1 MHLKQLFK
9 KDISRPI
16 NGVVKADQVGN
27 ETVFVE
33 LDEYVITAE
42 LKGHIEQFF
51 KYYMP
56 SVDDPKKASETGK
69 SGIWVSGFFGS
80 GKSHFI
86 KIMSYL
92 LKNVE
97 TSNDGVTKRA
107 IDFFEDKLA
116 EDQMLLGDMRRAIQ
130 KENNVILFN
139 IDSRADTDDKEDA
152 ILKVFL
158 KVFNEKMGYSGDHA
172 HIADLERDLDAR
184 GKLQEFH
191 QAFEEL
197 SGSSWL
203 EERDSYDFYRDD
215 LAEAFAKVTGQS
227 EEAGRQAIERLENNF
242 SLDIQNFCKWVK
254 QYLDGSP
261 ERRISFFVDEIGQYI
276 GQNAQMML
284 KLQTITE
291 NLGTICEGR
300 AWVVVTSQEDMDTVL
315 GQMQQG
321 SRKNDFSRIQ
331 QRFDRISLSSSNVN
345 EVIEKRLLAK
355 TEPAQTALTALYN
368 EKGDIIRSQL
378 SFEKTNKAEFSNF
391 TGTNNFVSSYPF
403 VPYQYNLI
411 QKVFSGISQA
421 GAAGTHLAKGER
433 SLIEA
438 FQTATNQFV
447 SDEIGRLIPL
457 YSFYPSIKK
466 FLDTAV
472 VRDINHAAEKS
483 SISDFSVQ
491 VLQTLFMIR
500 YVDEMKSTIDNIV
513 TLCISEV
520 DQDKRQLRIDITESL
535 DALENNLLIA
545 RQGDEYIFLTNEEKE
560 IEKEIQ
566 NTEIETSDETVE
578 LSKILFE
585 EILRSS
591 KTYRYPE
598 NKQDFP
604 VSRYCNGQP
613 FEKGSIDNDLHLK
626 IVSPID
632 ASYDDMTDAVCGN
645 ESKDAILIKLQDKA
659 RLFGEL
665 RTYIRTAKYTKR
677 NAGRDA
683 DMELL
688 IRAKAA
694 ENSARRKQ
702 IVSELEDAIKQSDFY
717 LLGQSYKTKG
727 ATATAIIDNAYRQV
741 IEDTFSKLKY
751 VTPYSGDIRQQIQQT
766 LIVDDL
772 SQLNIDLSDVEANPR
787 ALFELEQHISISDE
801 YGRPLTAGD
810 LVKKFSRRP
819 FGWNDYEI
827 ILMIARLAVANK
839 ITLQANQQDVPLRS
853 AFEHLDKNSKR
864 ANLRIRRIQQQS
876 EANLKKAAKLYKSVF
891 HKNAPTTEKD
901 LHEQALQLLK
911 SMLAKLKD
919 FKAKST
925 TGKFPGK
932 NEIEDG
938 IVSISSLVEQ
948 QGSYKFIDEFLRQGS
963 DLEEFE
969 EDYEELE
976 VFYEK
981 QFSTWQSLANAL
993 SIEFAK
999 NRHLLKT
1006 SEVANSALEKL
1017 EAIYNDDRPYGKIR
1031 QVQGLIET
1039 VRAVNDEMLLARRN
1053 EVASKLEAAI
1063 DDVQQHVSE
1072 AKAPDTISND
1082 ALRPLQLSLKR
1093 LEHLTSI
1100 AEINEELRNSESLVE
1115 QAEEIINAF
1124 IDQQIKAAERQAA
1137 LEAERRKQEA
1147 ESSAGNDTK
1156 GSNGTLELEPNSSSG
1171 YGTSSATMD
1180 ATKEPLKVAEPV
1192 VTKPKAKKV
1201 VTVKAGAVFQELG
1214 DTTYLETEEELENYL
1229 AALKTQLSDLIAS
1242 NHRVRIK

>member
-1 MHLKQLFK
+1 MNLKQLFN

-97 TSNDGVTKRA
+97 TTHNGVTKRA

-191 QAFEEL
+191 QVFADI
-197 SGSSWL
+197 SGSTWL

-227 EEAGRQAIERLENNF
+227 EEAGLQAIERLESNF

-276 GQNAQMML
+276 GQNTQMML

-300 AWVVVTSQEDMDTVL
+300 AWVVVTSQEDIDAVL
-315 GQMQQG
+315 GQMQEG

-345 EVIEKRLLAK
+345 EVIEKRLLDK
-355 TEPAQTALTALYN
+355 TEPAQTALASLYN

-378 SFEKTNKAEFSNF
+378 SFEQTNKAEFSNF
-391 TGTNNFVSSYPF
+391 SGVDNFVSSYPF
-403 VPYQYNLI
+403 APYQYNLI

-447 SDEIGRLIPL
+447 TDDIGRLIPL

-472 VRDINHAAEKS
+472 VRDINQAAEKS
-483 SISDFSVQ
+483 SISAFSIQ

-520 DQDKRQLRIDITESL
+520 DQDKRQLRIDITDSL

-545 RQGDEYIFLTNEEKE
+545 REGDEYKFLTNEEKE

-566 NTEIETSDETVE
+566 NTDIETSDETAE
-578 LSKILFE
+578 LSKILFD
-585 EILRSS
+585 EILRTS

-604 VSRYCNGQP
+604 VTRLCNGQP
-613 FEKGSIDNDLHLK
+613 FEKGSTDNDLLLK

-645 ESKDAILIKLQDKA
+645 ESSESILIKLQDKT
-659 RLFGEL
+659 RLFAEL

-683 DMELL
+683 DMEVL

-694 ENSARRKQ
+694 ENSARRKL
-702 IVSELEDAIKQSDFY
+702 IVTELEDVIKHSDFY
-717 LLGQSYKTKG
+717 LLGQNYNPKG
-727 ATATAIIDNAYRQV
+727 ASVAVIIDNAYRQV
-741 IEDTFSKLKY
+741 IEDTFNKLKY
-751 VTPYSGDIRQQIQQT
+751 VKPYAGDIRQQIQQT
-766 LIVDDL
+766 LVVDDL
-772 SQLNIDLSDVEANPR
+772 SQLNIDLSDVEANPL
-787 ALFELEQHISISDE
+787 AIQELEKHIAVSDE
-801 YGRPLTAGD
+801 FGRPITAGD
-810 LVKKFSRRP
+810 MVKKFSRRP
-819 FGWNDYEI
+819 FGWNDSEI

-853 AFEHLDKNSKR
+853 AFDHLDKNAKR

-891 HKNAPTTEKD
+891 HKNAPATEKD

-911 SMLAKLKD
+911 GMLSKLKD

-925 TGKFPGK
+925 TGQFPGK
-932 NEIEDG
+932 TEIEDG
-938 IVSISSLVEQ
+938 ITQVSSLVEQ

-963 DLEEFE
+963 TLEEFE
-969 EDYEELE
+969 EDFEELE
-976 VFYEK
+976 TFYET
-981 QFSTWQSLANAL
+981 QFTTWQSLANAL
-993 SIEFAK
+993 NVSFDK
-999 NRHLLKT
+999 NRHMLNASDK
-1006 SEVANSALEKL
+1006 ARDALEKL
-1017 EAIYNDDRPYGKIR
+1017 EAIYNDTRPYNKIR

-1039 VRAVNDEMLLARRN
+1039 VNAVNDEMLSSRRKD
-1053 EVASKLEAAI
+1053 VAGKLEAAI
-1063 DDVQQHVSE
+1063 ADVQQHVAD
-1072 AKAPDTISND
+1072 AKATDVISND
-1082 ALRPLQLSLKR
+1082 ALRPLQQSLKR
-1093 LEHLTSI
+1093 LDSLSSI
-1100 AEINEELRNSESLVE
+1100 AEINEELRNSDSLVE
-1115 QAEEIINAF
+1115 RAEDIINAF
-1124 IDQQIKAAERQAA
+1124 IDQQIKAAQRQAD
-1137 LEAERRKQEA
+1137 LEEERRRKEAEQKANQA
-1147 ESSAGNDTK
+1147 TTD
-1156 GSNGTLELEPNSSSG
+1156 GSTAPANGTLDLGEDEPTGSQTTTTEN
-1171 YGTSSATMD
+1171 
-1180 ATKEPLKVAEPV
+1180 
-1192 VTKPKAKKV
+1192 KPKPTTEKEAPKKV
-1201 VTVKAGAVFQELG
+1201 VTIKAGEIFQELA
-1214 DTTYLETEEELENYL
+1214 DTTYLETEDELDSYL
-1229 AALKTQLSDLIAS
+1229 SELKTQLSKLIAT
-1242 NHRVRIK
+1242 NHKVRIK

>member
-1 MHLKQLFK
+1 MQLQQLFN
-9 KDISRPI
+9 KDITRPI
-16 NGVVKADQVGN
+16 NGVVKADQVEN
-27 ETVFVE
+27 DTVFIE

-56 SVDDPKKASETGK
+56 SVDDPKKASMTGK

-97 TSNDGVTKRA
+97 TTHESVNKRA
-107 IDFFEDKLA
+107 IDFFEQKLE

-191 QAFEEL
+191 RVFEEL

-215 LAEAFAKVTGQS
+215 LAAAFAQVTGQS
-227 EEAGRQAIERLENNF
+227 EDAGRQAIERLENNF

-254 QYLDGSP
+254 QYLDGSS

-276 GQNAQMML
+276 GQNTQMML

-300 AWVVVTSQEDMDTVL
+300 AWVVVTSQEDIDAVL
-315 GQMQQG
+315 GKMQEG

-345 EVIEKRLLAK
+345 EVIEKRLLDKTDPAK
-355 TEPAQTALTALYN
+355 TALAALYN

-378 SFEKTNKAEFSNF
+378 SFEHTNKAEFSNF
-391 TGTNNFVSSYPF
+391 TGADNFVSSYPF
-403 VPYQYNLI
+403 APYQYNLI

-447 SDEIGRLIPL
+447 DDNIGRLIPL

-472 VRDINHAAEKS
+472 VRDINQASEKS
-483 SISDFSVQ
+483 SITEFSVQ

-500 YVDEMKSTIDNIV
+500 YVEEMKSTIDNIV

-520 DQDKRQLRIDITESL
+520 DQDKRQLRIDITNSL
-535 DALENNLLIA
+535 DALENNNLIA

-566 NTEIETSDETVE
+566 NTEIESSDETAE

-585 EILRSS
+585 EIL
-591 KTYRYPE
+591 KTNNNYRYSE

-604 VSRYCNGQP
+604 VSRFCNGQP
-613 FEKGSIDNDLHLK
+613 FDRTTDNDLLLK
-626 IVSPID
+626 VISPID
-632 ASYDDMTDAVCGN
+632 SSYDEMNDAVCGN
-645 ESKDAILIKLQDKA
+645 ESSDSILIKLQDQS

-683 DMELL
+683 DMEVL

-702 IVSELEDAIKQSDFY
+702 LVTELEELIKQSDFY
-717 LLGQSYKTKG
+717 VLGQNYNTKG
-727 ATATAIIDNAYRQV
+727 ATPSAIVDNAYCHV
-741 IEDTFSKLKY
+741 IENTFSKLKY
-751 VTPYSGDIRQQIQQT
+751 VQPYTGDIRQQIQQT
-766 LIVDDL
+766 LIADDL
-772 SQLNIDLSDVEANPR
+772 SQMNIDLSDVEANPR
-787 ALFELEQHISISDE
+787 ALAEMEQHIAISDE
-801 YGRPLTAGD
+801 YGRPITAGD
-810 LVKKFSRRP
+810 MVKKFSRRP
-819 FGWNDYEI
+819 FGWNDNEI

-839 ITLQANQQDVPLRS
+839 LTLQANQQDIALRS
-853 AFEHLDKNSKR
+853 AFEHLDKTAKR

-876 EANLKKAAKLYKSVF
+876 EANLKKAANLYKRVF
-891 HKNAPTTEKD
+891 EKNAPSTEKE
-901 LHEQALQLLK
+901 LFEQASQLLK
-911 SMLAKLKD
+911 GMLAKLKD

-925 TGKFPGK
+925 TGTFPGT

-938 IVSISSLVEQ
+938 IMLLSSLLEQ
-948 QGSYKFIDEFLRQGS
+948 QGSFKFIDELLRKGNELE
-963 DLEEFE
+963 DFKEEFE
-969 EDYEELE
+969 DLE
-976 VFYEK
+976 TFYET
-981 QFSTWQSLANAL
+981 QFSTWQNLASAL
-993 SIEFAK
+993 TIEFAK
-999 NRHLLKT
+999 NRHLLET
-1006 SEVANSALEKL
+1006 SENAKTALDKL
-1017 EAIYNDDRPYGKIR
+1017 EAIYKDKRPYGKIR

-1039 VRAVNDEMLLARRN
+1039 VQAVNNEFLASSRTN
-1053 EVASKLEAAI
+1053 ATNKLQAAI
-1063 DDVQQHVSE
+1063 EDVQQHISE
-1072 AKAPDTISND
+1072 SKAPDNISNN
-1082 ALRPLQLSLKR
+1082 ALRPLQQSLQR
-1093 LEHLTSI
+1093 LDKLTSI
-1100 AEINEELRNSESLVE
+1100 AEMNEEVRNSNELVE
-1115 QAEEIINAF
+1115 QAEQIINAY
-1124 IDQQIKAAERQAA
+1124 IDQQTKEAERQAA
-1137 LEAERRKQEA
+1137 LAIERAKQVTSTPDAPEP
-1147 ESSAGNDTK
+1147 
-1156 GSNGTLELEPNSSSG
+1156 SNN
-1171 YGTSSATMD
+1171 YGA
-1180 ATKEPLKVAEPV
+1180 ATKETLTVAEPIV
-1192 VTKPKAKKV
+1192 KPKAKKV
-1201 VTVKAGAVFQELG
+1201 VTIDTGSIFRDLG
-1214 DTTYLETEEELENYL
+1214 DNSYLETEQELDAYL
-1229 AALKTQLSDLIAS
+1229 AALKTQLSGLIAS
-1242 NHRVRIK
+1242 NHKVRIK

>member
-1 MHLKQLFK
+1 MNLKQLFN

-97 TSNDGVTKRA
+97 TTHNGVTKRA

-191 QAFEEL
+191 QVFADI
-197 SGSSWL
+197 SGSTWL

-227 EEAGRQAIERLENNF
+227 EEAGLQAIERLESNF

-276 GQNAQMML
+276 GQNTQMML

-300 AWVVVTSQEDMDTVL
+300 AWVVVTSQEDIDAVL
-315 GQMQQG
+315 GQMQEG

-345 EVIEKRLLAK
+345 EVIEKRLLDK
-355 TEPAQTALTALYN
+355 TEHAQTALASLYN

-378 SFEKTNKAEFSNF
+378 SFEQTNKAEFSNF
-391 TGTNNFVSSYPF
+391 SGVDNFVSSYPF
-403 VPYQYNLI
+403 APYQYNLI

-447 SDEIGRLIPL
+447 TDDIGRLIPL

-472 VRDINHAAEKS
+472 VRDINQAAEKS
-483 SISDFSVQ
+483 SISAFSIQ

-520 DQDKRQLRIDITESL
+520 DQDKRQLRIDITDSL

-545 RQGDEYIFLTNEEKE
+545 REGEEYKFLTNEEKE

-566 NTEIETSDETVE
+566 NTEIETSDETAE
-578 LSKILFE
+578 LSKILFD
-585 EILRSS
+585 EILRTS

-604 VSRYCNGQP
+604 VTRFCNGQP
-613 FEKGSIDNDLHLK
+613 FEKGSTDNDLFLK

-645 ESKDAILIKLQDKA
+645 ESSESILIKLQDKI
-659 RLFGEL
+659 RLFAEL

-683 DMELL
+683 DMEVL

-694 ENSARRKQ
+694 ENSARRKL
-702 IVSELEDAIKQSDFY
+702 IVTELEDVIKHSDFY
-717 LLGQSYKTKG
+717 LLGQNYNPKG
-727 ATATAIIDNAYRQV
+727 ASVSVIIDNAYRQV
-741 IEDTFSKLKY
+741 IEDTFNKLKY
-751 VTPYSGDIRQQIQQT
+751 VKPYAGDIRQQIQQT
-766 LIVDDL
+766 LVVDDL
-772 SQLNIDLSDVEANPR
+772 SQLNIDLSDVEANPL
-787 ALFELEQHISISDE
+787 AIQELEKHIAVSDE
-801 YGRPLTAGD
+801 FGRPITAGD
-810 LVKKFSRRP
+810 MVKKFSRRP
-819 FGWNDYEI
+819 FGWNDNEI
-827 ILMIARLAVANK
+827 ILMIARLGVANK

-853 AFEHLDKNSKR
+853 AFDHLDKNAKR

-891 HKNAPTTEKD
+891 HKNAPATEKD

-911 SMLAKLKD
+911 GMLSKLKD

-925 TGKFPGK
+925 TGQFPGK
-932 NEIEDG
+932 TEIEDG
-938 IVSISSLVEQ
+938 ITQVSSLVEQ

-963 DLEEFE
+963 TLEEFE
-969 EDYEELE
+969 EDFEELE
-976 VFYEK
+976 TFYET
-981 QFSTWQSLANAL
+981 QFTTWQNLSNAL
-993 SIEFAK
+993 TVSFDK
-999 NRHLLKT
+999 NRHLLNASDK
-1006 SEVANSALEKL
+1006 ARDALEKL
-1017 EAIYNDDRPYGKIR
+1017 EAIYNDTRPYNKIR

-1039 VRAVNDEMLLARRN
+1039 VNAVNDEMLSIRRK
-1053 EVASKLEAAI
+1053 EVAGKLEAAI
-1063 DDVQQHVSE
+1063 SDVQQHVTD
-1072 AKAPDTISND
+1072 AQATDVISND
-1082 ALRPLQLSLKR
+1082 ALRPLQQSLKR
-1093 LEHLTSI
+1093 LDGLSSI
-1100 AEINEELRNSESLVE
+1100 ADINEELRNSDSLVE
-1115 QAEEIINAF
+1115 RAEEIINAF
-1124 IDQQIKAAERQAA
+1124 IDQQIKAAQRQAE
-1137 LEAERRKQEA
+1137 LEEERRRQEA
-1147 ESSAGNDTK
+1147 ELKANQASTG
-1156 GSNGTLELEPNSSSG
+1156 GSTASTNGTLDLGENEPTGSQS
-1171 YGTSSATMD
+1171 TS
-1180 ATKEPLKVAEPV
+1180 TKD
-1192 VTKPKAKKV
+1192 KPKPVTQKEAPKKIV
-1201 VTVKAGAVFQELG
+1201 AIKPAEIFQELG
-1214 DTTYLETEEELENYL
+1214 DTAYLETEEELNNYL
-1229 AALKTQLSDLIAS
+1229 AELKTQLSKLIAS

>member
-1 MHLKQLFK
+1 
-9 KDISRPI
+9 
-16 NGVVKADQVGN
+16 
-27 ETVFVE
+27 
-33 LDEYVITAE
+33 
-42 LKGHIEQFF
+42 
-51 KYYMP
+51 
-56 SVDDPKKASETGK
+56 
-69 SGIWVSGFFGS
+69 
-80 GKSHFI
+80 

-97 TSNDGVTKRA
+97 TTHEGVNKRA
-107 IDFFEDKLA
+107 IDFFEQKLE

-191 QAFEEL
+191 RVFEEL

-203 EERDSYDFYRDD
+203 EERDSYGFYRDD
-215 LAEAFAKVTGQS
+215 LAAAFAQVTGQS
-227 EEAGRQAIERLENNF
+227 EDAGRQAIERLENNF
-242 SLDIQNFCKWVK
+242 NLDIQNFCKWVK
-254 QYLDGSP
+254 QYLDGSS

-276 GQNAQMML
+276 GQNTQMML

-300 AWVVVTSQEDMDTVL
+300 AWVVVTSQEDIDAVL
-315 GQMQQG
+315 GKMQEG

-345 EVIEKRLLAK
+345 EVIEKRLLDK
-355 TEPAQTALTALYN
+355 TEPAKTALSALYN

-378 SFEKTNKAEFSNF
+378 SFEHTNKAEFSNF
-391 TGTNNFVSSYPF
+391 TGTDNFVSSYPF
-403 VPYQYNLI
+403 APYQYNLI

-447 SDEIGRLIPL
+447 DDNIGRLIPL

-472 VRDINHAAEKS
+472 VRDINQASEKS
-483 SISDFSVQ
+483 SITEFSVQ

-520 DQDKRQLRIDITESL
+520 DQDKRQLRIDITNSL
-535 DALENNLLIA
+535 DALENNNLIA

-566 NTEIETSDETVE
+566 NTEIESSDETAE

-585 EILRSS
+585 EIL
-591 KTYRYPE
+591 KTNNNYRYPE

-604 VSRYCNGQP
+604 VSRFCNSQP
-613 FEKGSIDNDLHLK
+613 FDRTTDNDLLLK
-626 IVSPID
+626 VISPID
-632 ASYDDMTDAVCGN
+632 SSYDEMNDAVCGN
-645 ESKDAILIKLQDKA
+645 ESSDSILIKLQDQS

-683 DMELL
+683 DMEVL

-702 IVSELEDAIKQSDFY
+702 IVTELEELIKQSDFY
-717 LLGQSYKTKG
+717 VLGQNYNTKG
-727 ATATAIIDNAYRQV
+727 ATPSAIVDNAYCHV
-741 IEDTFSKLKY
+741 IENTFSKLKY
-751 VTPYSGDIRQQIQQT
+751 VQPYTGDIRQQIQQT

-772 SQLNIDLSDVEANPR
+772 SQMNIDLSDVEANPR
-787 ALFELEQHISISDE
+787 ALTEMEQHIAISDE
-801 YGRPLTAGD
+801 YGRPITAGD
-810 LVKKFSRRP
+810 MVKKFSRRP
-819 FGWNDYEI
+819 FGWNDNEI

-839 ITLQANQQDVPLRS
+839 LTLQANQQDIALRS
-853 AFEHLDKNSKR
+853 AFEHLDKTAKR

-876 EANLKKAAKLYKSVF
+876 EANLKKAANLYKTVF
-891 HKNAPTTEKD
+891 HKNAPSTEKE
-901 LHEQALQLLK
+901 LFEQASQLLK
-911 SMLAKLKD
+911 GMLAKLKD

-925 TGKFPGK
+925 TGTFPGT

-938 IVSISSLVEQ
+938 IMLLSSLLEQ
-948 QGSYKFIDEFLRQGS
+948 QGSFKFIDELLRKGNELE
-963 DLEEFE
+963 DFEEEFE
-969 EDYEELE
+969 DLE
-976 VFYEK
+976 TFYET
-981 QFSTWQSLANAL
+981 QFSTWQNLTSAL
-993 SIEFAK
+993 TIEFAK
-999 NRHLLKT
+999 NRHLLET
-1006 SEVANSALEKL
+1006 SENAKTALDKL
-1017 EAIYNDDRPYGKIR
+1017 EVIYKDKRPYGKIR

-1039 VRAVNDEMLLARRN
+1039 VQAVNNEFLASSRISTAN
-1053 EVASKLEAAI
+1053 KLQAAI
-1063 DDVQQHVSE
+1063 EDVQQHISE
-1072 AKAPDTISND
+1072 SKAPDNISNN
-1082 ALRPLQLSLKR
+1082 ALRPLQQSLQR
-1093 LEHLTSI
+1093 LDKLTSI
-1100 AEINEELRNSESLVE
+1100 AEMNEEVRNSNELVE
-1115 QAEEIINAF
+1115 QAEQIINAY
-1124 IDQQIKAAERQAA
+1124 IDQQTKEAERQAA
-1137 LEAERRKQEA
+1137 LAIERAKQVASTPDAPEP
-1147 ESSAGNDTK
+1147 
-1156 GSNGTLELEPNSSSG
+1156 SNN
-1171 YGTSSATMD
+1171 YGA
-1180 ATKEPLKVAEPV
+1180 ATKETLTVAEAIV
-1192 VTKPKAKKV
+1192 KPKAKKV
-1201 VTVKAGAVFQELG
+1201 VTIDTGSIFRDLG
-1214 DTTYLETEEELENYL
+1214 DNSYLETEQELDAYL
-1229 AALKTQLSDLIAS
+1229 AALKTQLSGLIAS
-1242 NHRVRIK
+1242 NHKVRIK

>member
-1 MHLKQLFK
+1 MQLQQLFN
-9 KDISRPI
+9 KDITRPI
-16 NGVVKADQVGN
+16 NGVVKADQVEN
-27 ETVFVE
+27 DTVFIE

-56 SVDDPKKASETGK
+56 SVDDPKKASMTGK

-97 TSNDGVTKRA
+97 TTHEGVNKRA
-107 IDFFEDKLA
+107 IDFFEQKLE

-172 HIADLERDLDAR
+172 HIADLERNLDAR
-184 GKLQEFH
+184 GKLQEFN
-191 QAFEEL
+191 QVFEEF

-203 EERDSYDFYRDD
+203 EERDSYEFYRGD
-215 LAEAFAKVTGQS
+215 LAAAFAQVTGQS
-227 EEAGRQAIERLENNF
+227 EDAGRQAIEHLEKNF
-242 SLDIQNFCKWVK
+242 SLDMQNFCKWVK
-254 QYLDGSP
+254 QYLDGSS

-276 GQNAQMML
+276 GQNTQMML

-300 AWVVVTSQEDMDTVL
+300 AWVVVTSQEDIDAVL
-315 GQMQQG
+315 GKMQEG

-345 EVIEKRLLAK
+345 EVIEKRLLDK
-355 TEPAQTALTALYN
+355 TEPAKTALAALYN

-378 SFEKTNKAEFSNF
+378 SFEHTNKAEFSNF
-391 TGTNNFVSSYPF
+391 TGADNFVSSYPF
-403 VPYQYNLI
+403 APYQYNLI

-447 SDEIGRLIPL
+447 DDNIGRLIPL

-472 VRDINHAAEKS
+472 VRDINQASEKS
-483 SISDFSVQ
+483 SITEFSVQ

-500 YVDEMKSTIDNIV
+500 YVEEMKSTIDNIV

-520 DQDKRQLRIDITESL
+520 DQDKRQLRIDITNSL
-535 DALENNLLIA
+535 DALENNNLIA

-560 IEKEIQ
+560 IQKEIQ
-566 NTEIETSDETVE
+566 NTEIESSDETAE

-585 EILRSS
+585 EIL
-591 KTYRYPE
+591 KTNNNYRYSE

-604 VSRYCNGQP
+604 VSRFCNGQP
-613 FEKGSIDNDLHLK
+613 FDRTTDNDLLLK
-626 IVSPID
+626 VISPID
-632 ASYDDMTDAVCGN
+632 SSYDEMNAAVCGN
-645 ESKDAILIKLQDKA
+645 ESAGAILIKLQDQT

-683 DMELL
+683 DMEVL

-702 IVSELEDAIKQSDFY
+702 LVTELEELIKQSDFY
-717 LLGQSYKTKG
+717 VLGQNYNTKG
-727 ATATAIIDNAYRQV
+727 ATPSAIVDNAYCHV
-741 IEDTFSKLKY
+741 IENTFSKLKY
-751 VTPYSGDIRQQIQQT
+751 VQPYTGDIRQQIQQT

-772 SQLNIDLSDVEANPR
+772 SKMNIDLSDVEANPR
-787 ALFELEQHISISDE
+787 ALAEMEQHIAISDE
-801 YGRPLTAGD
+801 YGRPITAGD
-810 LVKKFSRRP
+810 MVKKFSRRP
-819 FGWNDYEI
+819 FGWNDNEI
-827 ILMIARLAVANK
+827 ILMIARLAIANK
-839 ITLQANQQDVPLRS
+839 LTLQANQQDIALRS
-853 AFEHLDKNSKR
+853 AFEHLDKTAKR

-876 EANLKKAAKLYKSVF
+876 EANLKKAANLYKTVF
-891 HKNAPTTEKD
+891 HKNAPPTEKE
-901 LHEQALQLLK
+901 LFEQASQLLK
-911 SMLAKLKD
+911 GMLAKLKD

-925 TGKFPGK
+925 TGIFPGT

-938 IVSISSLVEQ
+938 IMLLSSLLEQ
-948 QGSYKFIDEFLRQGS
+948 QGSFKFIDELLRKGNELE
-963 DLEEFE
+963 DFEEEFE
-969 EDYEELE
+969 DLE
-976 VFYEK
+976 TFYET
-981 QFSTWQSLANAL
+981 QFSTWQNLASAL
-993 SIEFAK
+993 TVEFAK
-999 NRHLLKT
+999 NRHLLET
-1006 SEVANSALEKL
+1006 SESAKTALDKL
-1017 EAIYNDDRPYGKIR
+1017 EAIYKDKRPYGKIR

-1039 VRAVNDEMLLARRN
+1039 VQAVNNEFLASSRTSAAN
-1053 EVASKLEAAI
+1053 KLQAAI
-1063 DDVQQHVSE
+1063 EDVQQHISE
-1072 AKAPDTISND
+1072 SKAPDNISNN
-1082 ALRPLQLSLKR
+1082 ALRPLQQSLQR
-1093 LEHLTSI
+1093 LDKLTSI
-1100 AEINEELRNSESLVE
+1100 AEMNEEVRNSNELVE
-1115 QAEEIINAF
+1115 QAEQIINAY
-1124 IDQQIKAAERQAA
+1124 IDQQTKEAERQAA
-1137 LEAERRKQEA
+1137 LAIERAKQVASTPDAPEP
-1147 ESSAGNDTK
+1147 
-1156 GSNGTLELEPNSSSG
+1156 SNN
-1171 YGTSSATMD
+1171 YGA
-1180 ATKEPLKVAEPV
+1180 ATKETLTVAEPIV
-1192 VTKPKAKKV
+1192 KPKAKKV
-1201 VTVKAGAVFQELG
+1201 ITIDTGSIFRDLG
-1214 DTTYLETEEELENYL
+1214 DNSYLETEQELDAYL
-1229 AALKTQLSDLIAS
+1229 TALKTQLSGLIAS
-1242 NHRVRIK
+1242 NHKVRIK

>member
-1 MHLKQLFK
+1 MTMKLQQLFN

-27 ETVFVE
+27 DTVFIE
-33 LDEYVITAE
+33 LDEYVITGE

-51 KYYMP
+51 KYFMP
-56 SVDDPKKASETGK
+56 SVDDPQKASETGK

-92 LKNVE
+92 LKNVK
-97 TSNDGVTKRA
+97 TTHNGNTRHA
-107 IDFFEDKLA
+107 IDFFEEKL
-116 EDQMLLGDMRRAIQ
+116 EEEHMLLGDMRRAIQ

-158 KVFNEKMGYSGDHA
+158 KVFNEYMGYSSDHPHLA
-172 HIADLERDLDAR
+172 NLERTFDQQ
-184 GKLQEFH
+184 GKLASFQQKFKDV
-191 QAFEEL
+191 
-197 SGSSWL
+197 SGKDWKEIRHNYYHYL
-203 EERDSYDFYRDD
+203 DQII
-215 LAEAFAKVTGQS
+215 EAFSHVTGQS
-227 EEAGRQAIERLENNF
+227 QESSEIAIEQLDENF
-242 SLDIQNFCKWVK
+242 SLDIQNFCLWVK
-254 QYLDGSP
+254 QFLDGSP

-276 GQNAQMML
+276 GQNTQMML

-291 NLGTICEGR
+291 KLGTICEGK
-300 AWVVVTSQEDMDTVL
+300 AWVVVTSQEDMDAAL
-315 GQMQQG
+315 GKMQEG

-345 EVIEKRLLAK
+345 EVIEKRLLDK
-355 TEPAQTALTALYN
+355 TEPAQTALVDLYN

-378 SFEKTNKAEFSNF
+378 SFEQTNKAEFSNF
-391 TGTNNFVSSYPF
+391 TDADNFASSYPF
-403 VPYQYNLI
+403 APYQYNLI

-438 FQTATNQFV
+438 FQTATNQYTD
-447 SDEIGRLIPL
+447 DEIGRLIPL

-483 SISDFSVQ
+483 SISEFSVQ
-491 VLQTLFMIR
+491 VLETLFMIR
-500 YVDEMKSTIDNIV
+500 YVEEMKSTIDNIV

-520 DQDKRQLRIDITESL
+520 DQDKRQLRIAITESL

-566 NTEIETSDETVE
+566 NTEIETSDETNE

-604 VSRYCNGQP
+604 VARYCNGQP
-613 FEKGSIDNDLHLK
+613 FEKGSVDNDLQLK

-632 ASYDDMTDAVCGN
+632 ASYDDMSDAVCGN
-645 ESKDAILIKLQDKA
+645 ESSDCILIKLRDKS
-659 RLFGEL
+659 RLFDEL

-694 ENSARRKQ
+694 ENSTRRKQ
-702 IVSELEDAIKQSDFY
+702 IVTELEDVIKESDFY
-717 LLGQSYKTKG
+717 LLGHNYNTKG
-727 ATATAIIDNAYRQV
+727 ATPTAIVDNAYRQV
-741 IEDTFSKLKY
+741 IEDTFNKLKF
-751 VTPYSGDIRQQIQQT
+751 VIPYNGDLRQQIQHT
-766 LIVDDL
+766 LTVDDL
-772 SQLNIDLSDVEANPR
+772 SQLNIDLTDVEANPR
-787 ALFELEQHISISDE
+787 AIAELEQHISISDE
-801 YGRPLTAGD
+801 YGRPLSAGD
-810 LVKKFSRRP
+810 IVKKFSRRP

-839 ITLQANQQDVPLRS
+839 ITLQANQQDVPLRN
-853 AFEHLDKNSKR
+853 AFEHLDKNLKR

-891 HKNAPTTEKD
+891 RKNAPATEKD
-901 LHEQALQLLK
+901 LHEHAIQMIK
-911 SMLAKLKD
+911 SMLSKLESY
-919 FKAKST
+919 KAKCA
-925 TGKFPGK
+925 TGKFPGT

-938 IVSISSLVEQ
+938 ITRLSSLIEQ

-963 DLEEFE
+963 DLTRFE
-969 EDYEELE
+969 EDFEELE

-981 QFSTWQSLANAL
+981 QFATWQSLAKAL
-993 SIEFAK
+993 NIDFAK
-999 NRHLLKT
+999 NRQLLKT
-1006 SEVANSALEKL
+1006 SDIANAALEKL
-1017 EAIYNDDRPYGKIR
+1017 EAIYNDERPYGKIR
-1031 QVQGLIET
+1031 QVQQLIET
-1039 VRAVNDEMLLARRN
+1039 VSSVNEDMLVSRR
-1053 EVASKLEAAI
+1053 EYVANKLEAAI
-1063 DDVQQHVSE
+1063 ADIQQHVADAHAS
-1072 AKAPDTISND
+1072 DNISNQ
-1082 ALRPLQLSLKR
+1082 ALQPLQNARKR
-1093 LEHLTSI
+1093 LANLTSI
-1100 AEINEELRNSESLVE
+1100 AEINEELRNSEHLVE
-1115 QAEEIINAF
+1115 QAESIINTF
-1124 IDQQIKAAERQAA
+1124 IDQQAKAAERQAA
-1137 LEAERRKQEA
+1137 KDA
-1147 ESSAGNDTK
+1147 ESQKQTEKTSQPTGDNTQGNDAS
-1156 GSNGTLELEPNSSSG
+1156 GLQSNTAA
-1171 YGTSSATMD
+1171 YGT
-1180 ATKEPLKVAEPV
+1180 TKAEQPKHVAEPAIK
-1192 VTKPKAKKV
+1192 KPKAKKI
-1201 VTVKAGAVFQELG
+1201 VTINTATVYQDLG
-1214 DTTYLETEEELENYL
+1214 NTTYLETEEELDNYL
-1229 AALKTQLSDLIAS
+1229 TALKTQLSDLINS
-1242 NHRVRIK
+1242 NHKVRIK

>member
-1 MHLKQLFK
+1 MQLQQLFN

-56 SVDDPKKASETGK
+56 SVDDPKRASATGK

-97 TSNDGVTKRA
+97 TTHECVTKRA

-158 KVFNEKMGYSGDHA
+158 KVFNEYMGYSADHPHLA
-172 HIADLERDLDAR
+172 NLERTFDQQGQLEGFHSKFKEVSGKQWTEVRHNYYHHLD
-184 GKLQEFH
+184 QVI
-191 QAFEEL
+191 
-197 SGSSWL
+197 
-203 EERDSYDFYRDD
+203 
-215 LAEAFAKVTGQS
+215 EAFSYVTGQS
-227 EEAGRQAIERLENNF
+227 EESSEMAIEQLDEHF

-276 GQNAQMML
+276 GQNTQMML

-291 NLGTICEGR
+291 SLGTICEGR
-300 AWVVVTSQEDMDTVL
+300 AWVVVTSQEDIDAVL
-315 GQMQQG
+315 GKMQEG

-345 EVIEKRLLAK
+345 EVIEKRLLDK
-355 TEPAQTALTALYN
+355 TEPAQTALAALYN

-378 SFEKTNKAEFSNF
+378 SFENTNKAEFSNF
-391 TGTNNFVSSYPF
+391 TGSDNFVSSYPF
-403 VPYQYNLI
+403 APYQYNLI

-447 SDEIGRLIPL
+447 SDDIGRLIPL

-472 VRDINHAAEKS
+472 VRDINQAAEKS
-483 SISDFSVQ
+483 TISAFSVQ

-500 YVDEMKSTIDNIV
+500 YVEEMKSTIDNIV

-520 DQDKRQLRIDITESL
+520 DQDKRQLRIIITESL
-535 DALENNLLIA
+535 DALENNNLIA

-560 IEKEIQ
+560 VEIEIQ
-566 NTEIETSDETVE
+566 KTEIETSDETAE
-578 LSKILFE
+578 LSKILFD

-604 VSRYCNGQP
+604 VSRFCNGQP
-613 FEKGSIDNDLHLK
+613 FEKGSTDNDLRLK
-626 IVSPID
+626 IISPID
-632 ASYDDMTDAVCGN
+632 ASYDEMSDAVCGN
-645 ESKDAILIKLQDKA
+645 ESSDSILIKLQDQS

-683 DMELL
+683 DMEII

-702 IVSELEDAIKQSDFY
+702 IVAELEEVIKQSDFY
-717 LLGQSYKTKG
+717 LLGHNYNTKG
-727 ATATAIIDNAYRQV
+727 ATSSTIIDNAYCQV
-741 IEDTFSKLKY
+741 IEDTFNKLKF
-751 VTPYSGDIRQQIQQT
+751 VKPYNGDIRQQIQQT

-772 SQLNIDLSDVEANPR
+772 SQMNIDLSDVEANPR
-787 ALFELEQHISISDE
+787 AIFELEQHISISDE

-810 LVKKFSRRP
+810 IVKKFSRSP
-819 FGWNDYEI
+819 FGWHDNEI

-839 ITLQANQQDVPLRS
+839 ITLQANQQDVPLRN
-853 AFEHLDKNSKR
+853 AFEHLDKSAKR

-891 HKNAPTTEKD
+891 QKNAPATEKE

-911 SMLAKLKD
+911 GMLSKLKD

-938 IVSISSLVEQ
+938 ILCLSALVEQ
-948 QGSYKFIDEFLRQGS
+948 QGSYKFINEFLRQGS
-963 DLEEFE
+963 DLEQFE
-969 EDYEELE
+969 EDFEELE

-993 SIEFAK
+993 TIEFAK

-1006 SEVANSALEKL
+1006 SELANTALEKL
-1017 EAIYNDDRPYGKIR
+1017 EAIYNDARPYGKIR

-1039 VRAVNDEMLLARRN
+1039 ITSVNDEMLVTCRKK
-1053 EVASKLEAAI
+1053 VASKLEAAI
-1063 DDVQQHVSE
+1063 ADVQQHITES
-1072 AKAPDTISND
+1072 KATATISND
-1082 ALRPLQLSLKR
+1082 ALRPLQLSRKR
-1093 LEHLTSI
+1093 LDNLTSI

-1115 QAEEIINAF
+1115 QAEEIINAY
-1124 IDQQIKAAERQAA
+1124 IDQQTKAAERQAA
-1137 LEAERRKQEA
+1137 LEEERRKQA
-1147 ESSAGNDTK
+1147 EQAPQPAVSANNSAN
-1156 GSNGTLELEPNSSSG
+1156 GSLDLEPA
-1171 YGTSSATMD
+1171 TSTDYAATST
-1180 ATKEPLKVAEPV
+1180 AEPLKVAEPV
-1192 VTKPKAKKV
+1192 IAKPKAKKV
-1201 VTVKAGAVFQELG
+1201 VTIKAAAVFQELG
-1214 DTTYLETEEELENYL
+1214 DTTYLETEAELDNYL
-1229 AALKTQLSDLIAS
+1229 AALKSQLSDLIAS
-1242 NHRVRIK
+1242 NHKVRLK

>member
-1 MHLKQLFK
+1 MKLQQLFH

-33 LDEYVITAE
+33 LDEYVITKE
-42 LKGHIEQFF
+42 LKEHIEQFF

-56 SVDDPKKASETGK
+56 SVDNPKKASATGK

-92 LKNVE
+92 LKNAE
-97 TSNDGVTKRA
+97 TSHDGETKKA
-107 IDFFEDKLA
+107 IEFFEEKL
-116 EDQMLLGDMRRAIQ
+116 EDEHFLLGDMRRAIAKQ
-130 KENNVILFN
+130 NNVILFN

-158 KVFNEKMGYSGDHA
+158 KVFNEYLGYSGDHPQLA
-172 HIADLERDLDAR
+172 NLERTFDQQ
-184 GKLQEFH
+184 GKLEDFH
-191 QAFEEL
+191 HKFEEVSGKNWKEVRHNYYHHLDQVIQAF
-197 SGSSWL
+197 
-203 EERDSYDFYRDD
+203 SY
-215 LAEAFAKVTGQS
+215 VTGQS
-227 EEAGRQAIERLENNF
+227 EESSEIAIEQLEETF

-261 ERRISFFVDEIGQYI
+261 ERRISFFVDEIGQFI
-276 GQNAQMML
+276 GQNTQMML

-300 AWVVVTSQEDMDTVL
+300 AWVVVTSQEDIDAVL
-315 GQMQQG
+315 GKMQEG
-321 SRKNDFSRIQ
+321 SKKFDFSRIQ

-345 EVIEKRLLAK
+345 EVIEKRLLDK
-355 TEPAQTALTALYN
+355 TESAQESLTALYN
-368 EKGDIIRSQL
+368 DKGDIIRSQL
-378 SFEKTNKAEFSNF
+378 SFENTSKAEFSNF
-391 TGTNNFVSSYPF
+391 TDANNFASSYPF
-403 VPYQYNLI
+403 APYQYNLV

-447 SDEIGRLIPL
+447 NDETGRLIPL

-472 VRDINHAAEKS
+472 VRDINQAAEKNA
-483 SISDFSVQ
+483 ITGFSVR
-491 VLQTLFMIR
+491 VLETLFMIR

-566 NTEIETSDETVE
+566 NTEIETSDETAE
-578 LSKILFE
+578 LSKIVFD

-604 VSRYCNGQP
+604 ASRFCNGQP
-613 FEKGSIDNDLHLK
+613 FEKGSMDNDLCLK
-626 IVSPID
+626 IISPID
-632 ASYDDMTDAVCGN
+632 ASYDDMSDAQCGN
-645 ESKDAILIKLQDKA
+645 ESSDSILIKLQDKP
-659 RLFGEL
+659 RLFDEL

-694 ENSARRKQ
+694 ENSTRRKQ
-702 IVSELEDAIKQSDFY
+702 IVTELEEAIKESDFY
-717 LLGQSYKTKG
+717 LLGHNYKAKG
-727 ATATAIIDNAYRQV
+727 ATPSAIIDNAYRQV
-741 IEDTFSKLKY
+741 IEDTFNKLKFVQSY
-751 VTPYSGDIRQQIQQT
+751 NGDIRQQIQHT
-766 LIVDDL
+766 LAVDDL
-772 SQLNIDLSDVEANPR
+772 SQLNIDLTDVEASPR
-787 ALFELEQHISISDE
+787 AISELERHISICDE

-819 FGWNDYEI
+819 FGWNDNEI
-827 ILMIARLAVANK
+827 ILMIARLAAANK
-839 ITLQANQQDVPLRS
+839 ITLQANQQDVPLRN
-853 AFEHLDKNSKR
+853 AFEHLDKIAKR
-864 ANLRIRRIQQQS
+864 ANLRIRRIMQQS
-876 EANLKKAAKLYKSVF
+876 EANLKKAVRLYKDVF
-891 HKNAPTTEKD
+891 HKNAPASEKE
-901 LHEQALQLLK
+901 LHEQALRHIK
-911 SMLAKLKD
+911 GMLAKLQS

-932 NEIEDG
+932 TEIEDG
-938 IVSISSLVEQ
+938 IQRLSALTEQ

-963 DLEEFE
+963 ELADFE

-976 VFYEK
+976 VFYDK
-981 QFSTWQSLANAL
+981 QFATWQSLAHAL
-993 SIEFAK
+993 NVEFAK
-999 NRHLLKT
+999 NLHLLKT
-1006 SEVANSALEKL
+1006 SDEANTALEKL
-1017 EAIYNDDRPYGKIR
+1017 QTIYDAERPYDKIR

-1039 VRAVNDEMLLARRN
+1039 VQSVNSELLASQRKF
-1053 EVASKLEAAI
+1053 VASKLETAMA
-1063 DDVQQHVSE
+1063 DVQQHITE
-1072 AKAPDTISND
+1072 AKAPDNISNQ
-1082 ALRPLQLSLKR
+1082 ALRPLQLSLKH
-1093 LEHLTSI
+1093 LEQLTSI
-1100 AEINEELRNSESLVE
+1100 AEINQELSNSSHLVE
-1115 QAEEIINAF
+1115 QADEIINAF
-1124 IDQQIKAAERQAA
+1124 IEQQHKQAI
-1137 LEAERRKQEA
+1137 EAEKRKQTEKT
-1147 ESSAGNDTK
+1147 SDTSA
-1156 GSNGTLELEPNSSSG
+1156 SNTSTG
-1171 YGTSSATMD
+1171 YSATTTTG
-1180 ATKEPLKVAEPV
+1180 AEPEKVAEPV
-1192 VTKPKAKKV
+1192 IITKAKKV
-1201 VTVKAGAVFQELG
+1201 VTVNTSEIYQELNK
-1214 DTTYLETEEELENYL
+1214 TTYLETQKELDDYL
-1229 AALKTQLSDLIAS
+1229 DALKQELSGLIAT
-1242 NHRVRIK
+1242 NHKVRIK

>member
-1 MHLKQLFK
+1 MQLQQLFK
-9 KDISRPI
+9 KDVSRPI

-56 SVDDPKKASETGK
+56 SVDDPIKASQTGK

-92 LKNVE
+92 LKNIE
-97 TSNDGVTKRA
+97 TTHDGITKRA
-107 IDFFEDKLA
+107 IDFFEDKLD
-116 EDQMLLGDMRRAIQ
+116 DQMLLGDMRRAIE

-184 GKLQEFH
+184 GKLQDFH

-215 LAEAFAKVTGQS
+215 LAEAFAKVTNQS
-227 EEAGRQAIERLENNF
+227 AEASRQAIERLENNF

-276 GQNAQMML
+276 GQNTQMML

-300 AWVVVTSQEDMDTVL
+300 AWVVVTSQEDMDAVL
-315 GQMQQG
+315 GKMQEG
-321 SRKNDFSRIQ
+321 SRKHDFSRIQ

-345 EVIEKRLLAK
+345 EVIEKRLLDK
-355 TEPAQTALTALYN
+355 TESAQTALTDLYN

-378 SFEKTNKAEFSNF
+378 SFEQTNKAEFSNF
-391 TGTNNFVSSYPF
+391 TGTKNFVSSYPF
-403 VPYQYNLI
+403 APYQYNLI

-438 FQTATNQFV
+438 FQTATNQFID
-447 SDEIGRLIPL
+447 DEIGRLIPL

-472 VRDINHAAEKS
+472 VRDINQAAEKN
-483 SISDFSVQ
+483 SITEFSVQ

-566 NTEIETSDETVE
+566 NTEIETSDETTE
-578 LSKILFE
+578 LSKILFD
-585 EILRSS
+585 EILRTS

-626 IVSPID
+626 VISPID
-632 ASYDDMTDAVCGN
+632 ASYDDMNDAVCSI

-659 RLFGEL
+659 RLFDEL

-702 IVSELEDAIKQSDFY
+702 IVSELEDVIKNSDFY
-717 LLGQSYKTKG
+717 LLGQSYNAKG
-727 ATATAIIDNAYRQV
+727 ASVTAIIDNAYRQV

-751 VTPYSGDIRQQIQQT
+751 VQPYSGDIRQQIQQT

-772 SQLNIDLSDVEANPR
+772 SQLNIDLTDVEANPR
-787 ALFELEQHISISDE
+787 ALIELEQHISISDE
-801 YGRPLTAGD
+801 YGRPLTAAD
-810 LVKKFSRRP
+810 MVKKFSRRP

-853 AFEHLDKNSKR
+853 AFEHLDKNAKR

-876 EANLKKAAKLYKSVF
+876 EANLKKAAKLYKLVF

-901 LHEQALQLLK
+901 FYDQALQLLNG
-911 SMLAKLKD
+911 MLAKLKD

-938 IVSISSLVEQ
+938 ILSISSLVEQ
-948 QGSYKFIDEFLRQGS
+948 QGSYKFINEFLRQGS
-963 DLEEFE
+963 DLEQFE
-969 EDYEELE
+969 ENFEELE
-976 VFYEK
+976 VFYEN
-981 QFSTWQSLANAL
+981 QFTTWQNLAHAL

-999 NRHLLKT
+999 NLHLLKT
-1006 SEVANSALEKL
+1006 SDEANSALDTLKS
-1017 EAIYNDDRPYGKIR
+1017 IYNDERPYGKIR

-1039 VRAVNDEMLLARRN
+1039 VRTINDEMLVTHRKAA
-1053 EVASKLEAAI
+1053 ASKLETAI
-1063 DDVQQHVSE
+1063 ADVKQHVEE
-1072 AKAPDTISND
+1072 AKATDAISNE
-1082 ALRPLQLSLKR
+1082 ALRPLQTSLKR
-1093 LEHLTSI
+1093 LDQLTSV
-1100 AEINEELRNSESLVE
+1100 AEINEEVRHADSLVE
-1115 QAEEIINAF
+1115 KAEEIINAY
-1124 IDQQIKAAERQAA
+1124 IDQQAKAAKRQAE
-1137 LEAERRKQEA
+1137 LDEERHKQQA
-1147 ESSAGNDTK
+1147 QS
-1156 GSNGTLELEPNSSSG
+1156 GSNDNSTNQGNNTPSQDANSYGKTTPKQPLAVEEP
-1171 YGTSSATMD
+1171 
-1180 ATKEPLKVAEPV
+1180 PVA
-1192 VTKPKAKKV
+1192 KPKAKKII
-1201 VTVKAGAVFQELG
+1201 TVKTAEIYQELG
-1214 DTTYLETEEELENYL
+1214 DSTYLETLEELDSYL
-1229 AALKTQLSDLIAS
+1229 AALKSQLSDLINS
-1242 NHRVRIK
+1242 NHKVRIK

>member
-1 MHLKQLFK
+1 MQLQQLFT
-9 KDISRPI
+9 KDITRPI
-16 NGVVKADQVGN
+16 NGVVKADQVEN
-27 ETVFVE
+27 DTVFVE

-56 SVDDPKKASETGK
+56 SVDDPKKASMTGK

-97 TSNDGVTKRA
+97 TNHDGKSKRA
-107 IDFFEDKLA
+107 IDFFEEKL
-116 EDQMLLGDMRRAIQ
+116 EDDQMLLGDMRRAIN

-191 QAFEEL
+191 QVFEEL

-215 LAEAFAKVTGQS
+215 LAAAFAQVTGQS

-261 ERRISFFVDEIGQYI
+261 ERRIHFFVDEIGQYI
-276 GQNAQMML
+276 GQNTQMML

-300 AWVVVTSQEDMDTVL
+300 AWVVVTSQEDMDAVL
-315 GQMQQG
+315 GKMQEG

-345 EVIEKRLLAK
+345 EVIEKRLLDK
-355 TEPAQTALTALYN
+355 TEPAKAALAQLYD
-368 EKGDIIRSQL
+368 EKGDIIRNHL
-378 SFEKTNKAEFSNF
+378 SFERTNKAEFSNF
-391 TGTNNFVSSYPF
+391 TGTDNFISSYPF
-403 VPYQYNLI
+403 APYQYNLV

-447 SDEIGRLIPL
+447 SDDIGRLIPL

-472 VRDINHAAEKS
+472 VRDINQAAEKS
-483 SISDFSVQ
+483 SINAFSVQ

-500 YVDEMKSTIDNIV
+500 YVDEMKSTIDNII
-513 TLCISEV
+513 TLCINEV
-520 DQDKRQLRIDITESL
+520 DQDVRELRLDITNSL
-535 DALENNLLIA
+535 DALENNNLIA
-545 RQGDEYIFLTNEEKE
+545 RQGDEYVFLTNEEKE

-566 NTEIETSDETVE
+566 NTEIESSDETAE

-585 EILRSS
+585 EIL
-591 KTYRYPE
+591 KTNNNYRYPE

-604 VSRYCNGQP
+604 VSRFCNGQP
-613 FEKGSIDNDLHLK
+613 FDRTTDNDLLFK
-626 IVSPID
+626 VISPID
-632 ASYDDMTDAVCGN
+632 SSYDEMNDAVCGN
-645 ESKDAILIKLQDKA
+645 ESSDSILLKLKDQT

-683 DMELL
+683 EMEVL

-702 IVSELEDAIKQSDFY
+702 IVSELEELIKQSDFY
-717 LLGQSYKTKG
+717 VLGQNYTTKG
-727 ATATAIIDNAYRQV
+727 ATPSAIVDNAYCHV
-741 IEDTFSKLKY
+741 IENTFSKLKY
-751 VTPYSGDIRQQIQQT
+751 VKPYNGDIRQQIQQT

-772 SQLNIDLSDVEANPR
+772 SQMNIDLTDVEANPR
-787 ALFELEQHISISDE
+787 AIAEMEQHIAISDE
-801 YGRPLTAGD
+801 YGRPITAGD
-810 LVKKFSRRP
+810 MVKKFSRRP
-819 FGWNDYEI
+819 YGWNDNEI

-839 ITLQANQQDVPLRS
+839 LTLQANQQDVALRS
-853 AFEHLDKNSKR
+853 AFEHLDKTAKR
-864 ANLRIRRIQQQS
+864 ANLRIRRVQQQS
-876 EANLKKAAKLYKSVF
+876 ETNLKKAAGLYKSIF
-891 HKNAPTTEKD
+891 EKNAPTTEKE
-901 LHEQALQLLK
+901 LFEQASVLLK
-911 SMLAKLKD
+911 GKLAKLKD

-925 TGKFPGK
+925 TGYFPGT

-938 IVSISSLVEQ
+938 IMLLSALLEQ
-948 QGSYKFIDEFLRQGS
+948 QGSYKFIDELLRKGN
-963 DLEEFE
+963 DLEDFVEDFE
-969 EDYEELE
+969 DLE
-976 VFYEK
+976 TFYEK
-981 QFSTWQSLANAL
+981 QFSTWQTLANAL
-993 SIEFAK
+993 TVEFAK
-999 NRHLLKT
+999 NRHLLET
-1006 SEVANSALEKL
+1006 SEQAKSALDKL
-1017 EAIYNDDRPYGKIR
+1017 EAIYKDKRPYGKIR
-1031 QVQGLIET
+1031 NVQGLIEQ
-1039 VRAVNDEMLLARRN
+1039 VQAVNNELLANSRR
-1053 EVASKLEAAI
+1053 VAASKLQTAI
-1063 DDVQQHVSE
+1063 EDVQQHIAD
-1072 AKAPDTISND
+1072 AKAPDNISNN
-1082 ALRPLQLSLKR
+1082 ALRPLQLSLQR
-1093 LEHLTSI
+1093 LDKLTSI
-1100 AEINEELRNSESLVE
+1100 AEVNEEVRNSDELVE
-1115 QAEEIINAF
+1115 QAEQIINAY
-1124 IDQQIKAAERQAA
+1124 IDQQAKAAEQAKR
-1137 LEAERRKQEA
+1137 EAEKVTTATNGNGTLDLPPSDAHSYGSTATTGTREVA
-1147 ESSAGNDTK
+1147 ESS
-1156 GSNGTLELEPNSSSG
+1156 
-1171 YGTSSATMD
+1171 
-1180 ATKEPLKVAEPV
+1180 VA
-1192 VTKPKAKKV
+1192 KPKAKKV
-1201 VTVKAGAVFQELG
+1201 VTFDTGSIFRELG
-1214 DTTYLETEEELENYL
+1214 DSSYLETEDELEAYL
-1229 AALKTQLSDLIAS
+1229 SALKTQLSGLIAS
-1242 NHRVRIK
+1242 NHKVRIK